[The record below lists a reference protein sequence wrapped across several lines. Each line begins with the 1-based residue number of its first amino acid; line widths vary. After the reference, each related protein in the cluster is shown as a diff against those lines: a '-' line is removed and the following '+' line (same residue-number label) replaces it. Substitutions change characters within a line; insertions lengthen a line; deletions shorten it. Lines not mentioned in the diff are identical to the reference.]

1 MKVQYLVSAVGA
13 VDIAKGDI
21 VEVSKTEAKRL
32 IDAEIA
38 IAVDAGKQQSD
49 ADAKAA
55 AEKLAADEA
64 AAEKLAADQA
74 AGASA

>member
-21 VEVSKTEAKRL
+21 VEVSKAEGKRL

-38 IAVDAGKQQSD
+38 IAFDAGEQQSE
-49 ADAKAA
+49 ADEKAAADEAAAKAA
-55 AEKLAADEA
+55 AEKLAA
-64 AAEKLAADQA
+64 KQA
-74 AGASA
+74 SGASA